1 VRDRVAPLL
10 PLATRVFHVGFI
22 PLVIFLGMRTEP
34 RPALTDLLQPSAR
47 AAPRHAFFLAPCT
60 RANRPHARNLPA
72 QCESAARAGRPHA
85 WRCFE
90 EASWP
95 GCGAAP
101 PFRRERER
109 EGEGGGSRGRG
120 PAQGRTT
127 CRRAPVRRLLAARLR
142 AESRH

>member
-1 VRDRVAPLL
+1 MAALRSVLVEGLAKAFDVTSAVLAPVSNAIAAVRDRVAPLL

-101 PFRRERER
+101 
-109 EGEGGGSRGRG
+109 
-120 PAQGRTT
+120 A
-127 CRRAPVRRLLAARLR
+127 V
-142 AESRH
+142 